1 MRKEDNVKKLI
12 TTLVFI
18 TAAYALPLIGSPDLI
33 IDWRIVTLMLAGAVM
48 LLTQPAF
55 NFKDASA
62 HKDDDRSSVILILGA
77 GVVCQ
82 ILPVLEWAYLR
93 QLSEGTPNVVA
104 ITIGLSMLIGGLAFR
119 IWSIRTLGK
128 FFTATVQR
136 VEGHRVIE
144 HGPYAIV
151 RHPSYLGAY
160 VAMLGSAVLLEA
172 YFSVVLGAVAIW
184 LVYQYRIRFEEQLLV
199 REFGEEYRR
208 FMADKPALIP
218 AIFGR
223 RVAEAWKRYIAKLER
238 VDVMID

>member
-1 MRKEDNVKKLI
+1 MIKLI

-18 TAAYALPLIGSPDLI
+18 ATAYALPLIGRPDLI
-33 IDWRIVTLMLAGAVM
+33 LDWRIVTLMLAGAVM

-62 HKDDDRSSVILILGA
+62 HKDDDRLSVFLILGA

-82 ILPVLEWAYLR
+82 ILPVIEWAYVR
-93 QLSEGTPNVVA
+93 QLSEGTPNAFA
-104 ITIGLSMLIGGLAFR
+104 IATGLSMLIGGLAFR

-136 VEGHRVIE
+136 VEGHRVIK

-172 YFSVVLGAVAIW
+172 YFGAVISAISIW
-184 LVYQYRIRFEEQLLV
+184 LVYQYRIRFEEQLLL
-199 REFGEEYRR
+199 REFGEEYQQ
-208 FMADKPALIP
+208 FKADTPALIP
-218 AIFGR
+218 AVLGR
-223 RVAEAWKRYIAKLER
+223 RVAGAWRRYIAKLER
-238 VDVMID
+238 VDVMMD

>member
-1 MRKEDNVKKLI
+1 MKKLI

-18 TAAYALPLIGSPDLI
+18 TAAYALPLIGSPGLI
-33 IDWRIVTLMLAGAVM
+33 LDWRIVTLMLAGAVM

-62 HKDDDRSSVILILGA
+62 HKVDDRLSVILILGA

-82 ILPVLEWAYLR
+82 ILPVLEWAYVR
-93 QLSEGTPNVVA
+93 QLSQGMPSTFAVA
-104 ITIGLSMLIGGLAFR
+104 IGLSMLIGGLAFR

-136 VEGHRVIE
+136 VEGHRVIK

-172 YFSVVLGAVAIW
+172 YFSVVIGAVAIW

-199 REFGEEYRR
+199 REFGEEYRQ
-208 FMADKPALIP
+208 FMADAPALIP
-218 AIFGR
+218 AVLGR

-238 VDVMID
+238 VDVMMD

>member
-82 ILPVLEWAYLR
+82 ILPVLEWAYVR

-136 VEGHRVIE
+136 VEGHRVIK

-151 RHPSYLGAY
+151 RHPSYLGAT
-160 VAMLGSAVLLEA
+160 VAMVGTSVLLGAWVAGVVSLIMLTAA
-172 YFSVVLGAVAIW
+172 YA
-184 LVYQYRIRFEEQLLV
+184 YRIAAEERLLTQ
-199 REFGEEYRR
+199 EFGEEYSVYRTGT
-208 FMADKPALIP
+208 PGLIP
-218 AIFGR
+218 GSSCRQWA
-223 RVAEAWKRYIAKLER
+223 RVAAALSRQLEKSTPML
-238 VDVMID
+238 D

>member
-1 MRKEDNVKKLI
+1 MKKLT

-18 TAAYALPLIGSPDLI
+18 AVAYALPLIGRPDLI

-62 HKDDDRSSVILILGA
+62 HKNDDRLSVVLILGA
-77 GVVCQ
+77 GVICQ
-82 ILPVLEWAYLR
+82 ILPVIEWAYVR
-93 QLSEGTPNVVA
+93 QLWEGTPNLIA
-104 ITIGLSMLIGGLAFR
+104 IVIGLSMLIGGLAFR

-136 VEGHRVIE
+136 VEGHRVIK

-172 YFSVVLGAVAIW
+172 YFSVAIGAVAIW

-199 REFGEEYRR
+199 REFGEEYRQ
-208 FMADKPALIP
+208 FMADTPALIP
-218 AIFGR
+218 AVFGR
-223 RVAEAWKRYIAKLER
+223 RVSKAWKRYIANFER
-238 VDVMID
+238 ADVMLD